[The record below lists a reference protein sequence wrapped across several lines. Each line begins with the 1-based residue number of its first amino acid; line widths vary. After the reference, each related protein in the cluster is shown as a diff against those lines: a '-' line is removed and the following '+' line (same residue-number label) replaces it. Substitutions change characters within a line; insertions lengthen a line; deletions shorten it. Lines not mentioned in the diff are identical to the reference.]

1 MHKGSAARVQPQRL
15 HAPTCTAAANPCAGY
30 LAVPRSWSA
39 AGLGTF
45 MVCIGPTS
53 SIFDITTFV
62 LLWCACGRLLQAYG
76 GG

>member
-1 MHKGSAARVQPQRL
+1 MQPQRL

-30 LAVPRSWSA
+30 LAAPRSWSA

-53 SIFDITTFV
+53 SIFDITTFA
-62 LLWCACGRLLQAYG
+62 LLW
-76 GG
+76 